1 VSRNLREADAVS
13 GKRASVQH
21 PSAIDQILSRT
32 QSGRE
37 MVQDFVPLAESLEW
51 ELGQQYLKER
61 GSAAFTADANPVPY
75 VVNNSGELSS
85 NAAEVL
91 FESLERS
98 AVSDQWSEKDD
109 IYVLELGIGVGLFA
123 RFFLDHFRD
132 LCRRH
137 GRDYYDR
144 LCYIAADRSPRMLL
158 DVARHGILANHAG
171 RYRLRVVDALKV
183 DECLPYDVCF
193 ERSAISGQRSER
205 KGRFH
210 AVFLNYLLDCLPAA
224 VLDVGEE
231 EVKQLCVR
239 TCVARR
245 VNLADFTDM
254 SLGML
259 QERAKSSDPRVRQ
272 ELLECYGVFASEYEY
287 RPLAM
292 KNEERKTNNE
302 EPGEGQP
309 DDRAP
314 AIPYLDFAVK
324 FAREHRKRVLHNYG
338 AIQCL
343 EKLLGL
349 LHPGGFILMNEY
361 GMTKISEEDD
371 FEHQRFS
378 QTTAVG
384 LNFPLLKGY
393 FENSG
398 QGTVGRIV
406 YPSGDDKDGGEAG
419 RIDNPSYG
427 GGHSALASRP
437 APLAWLEPEG
447 DEKRGIHTRLVGWD
461 VADETIKC
469 FQERFALSAFE
480 RTEAPV
486 NKAREC
492 VKAGRFELAAS
503 LYRQALD
510 RQPSNWVLLSEVASF
525 LTYSLG
531 DPKAGAD
538 LAKLGIRLNPAC
550 SSDLWCTLGDA
561 LFEWGRTAEAKAAY
575 LRALAINP
583 GDVRARFNLAF
594 VHTRAKNYRPA
605 LAMVA
610 DALAL
615 DKTGQYRERL
625 LAKQAE
631 VLQLV
636 AVKYQAEYLR
646 MVNLV
651 SKPASTENSN
661 DKTQNTNKAQ
671 EPRSLSSD
679 FF

>member
-1 VSRNLREADAVS
+1 
-13 GKRASVQH
+13 
-21 PSAIDQILSRT
+21 
-32 QSGRE
+32 
-37 MVQDFVPLAESLEW
+37 
-51 ELGQQYLKER
+51 
-61 GSAAFTADANPVPY
+61 
-75 VVNNSGELSS
+75 
-85 NAAEVL
+85 
-91 FESLERS
+91 
-98 AVSDQWSEKDD
+98 
-109 IYVLELGIGVGLFA
+109 
-123 RFFLDHFRD
+123 
-132 LCRRH
+132 
-137 GRDYYDR
+137 
-144 LCYIAADRSPRMLL
+144 
-158 DVARHGILANHAG
+158 
-171 RYRLRVVDALKV
+171 
-183 DECLPYDVCF
+183 
-193 ERSAISGQRSER
+193 
-205 KGRFH
+205 
-210 AVFLNYLLDCLPAA
+210 
-224 VLDVGEE
+224 
-231 EVKQLCVR
+231 
-239 TCVARR
+239 
-245 VNLADFTDM
+245 
-254 SLGML
+254 
-259 QERAKSSDPRVRQ
+259 VRQ

-287 RPLAM
+287 RALAM
-292 KNEERKTNNE
+292 KNEERRTNNE
-302 EPGEGQP
+302 KPGEAEP
-309 DDRAP
+309 DEKPP
-314 AIPYLDFAVK
+314 AIPYLDFALTY
-324 FAREHRKRVLHNYG
+324 AREHGKRVLHNYG

-349 LHPGGFILMNEY
+349 LRPGGFILMNEY

-384 LNFPLLKGY
+384 LNFPLLRAY
-393 FENSG
+393 FTRAVSD
-398 QGTVGRIV
+398 Q
-406 YPSGDDKDGGEAG
+406 PSAVSDCDAPY
-419 RIDNPSYG
+419 RPSCVVCD
-427 GGHSALASRP
+427 S
-437 APLAWLEPEG
+437 PLAPHLSSLVWLEPDG
-447 DEKRGIHTRLVGWD
+447 DEKRGIHTRLMGWD
-461 VADETIKC
+461 VADETVKC

-538 LAKLGIRLNPAC
+538 LAKLAIRLNPAC

-561 LFEWGRTAEAKAAY
+561 LFEWGRTAEAKSAY

-605 LAMVA
+605 LAMIA

-661 DKTQNTNKAQ
+661 NKTQNTNKAQ
-671 EPRSLSSD
+671 EPRSQ
-679 FF
+679 

>member
-1 VSRNLREADAVS
+1 MSTVVHQRDTVSDKKPLL
-13 GKRASVQH
+13 QQ
-21 PSAIDQILSRT
+21 PSAIQQILART
-32 QSGRE
+32 QSERDII
-37 MVQDFVPLAESLEW
+37 QDFAPLAQSIEW
-51 ELGQQYLKER
+51 QLGQTYLRDR

-75 VVNNSGELSS
+75 VVNNSGELSW

-91 FESLERS
+91 FEGLEAKGEGREP
-98 AVSDQWSEKDD
+98 DE

-123 RFFLDHFRD
+123 RFFLDRFRD
-132 LCRRH
+132 LCRTH
-137 GRDYYDR
+137 GR

-158 DVARHGILANHAG
+158 DVARQGILANHAG

-239 TCVARR
+239 TCVARG
-245 VNLADFTDM
+245 VKLADFTDM

-272 ELLECYGVFASEYEY
+272 ELLECYGIFASEYEY
-287 RPLAM
+287 RALAM

-302 EPGEGQP
+302 KPEEGQP
-309 DDRAP
+309 DDTSP
-314 AIPYLDFAVK
+314 VIPYLDFAVK
-324 FAREHRKRVLHNYG
+324 FAREHGKRVLHNYG

-343 EKLLGL
+343 EKLLSL

-384 LNFPLLKGY
+384 LNFPLLRAY
-393 FENSG
+393 FTRAVSD
-398 QGTVGRIV
+398 Q
-406 YPSGDDKDGGEAG
+406 PSVVSDCDA
-419 RIDNPSYG
+419 PSR
-427 GGHSALASRP
+427 SSCVVCDSPLAP
-437 APLAWLEPEG
+437 DLAPLAWLEPDG
-447 DEKRGIHTRLVGWD
+447 DEKRGIHTRLLGWD

-492 VKAGRFELAAS
+492 VQAGRYQAAFS
-503 LYRQALD
+503 LYRQALEG
-510 RQPSNWVLLSEVASF
+510 QPSNWVLLSEVASF
-525 LTYSLG
+525 LTYSMG
-531 DPKAGAD
+531 DPKGGAD
-538 LAKLGIRLNPAC
+538 LAKLALRLNPVC

-561 LFEWGRTAEAKAAY
+561 LFEWGRTAEAKSAY
-575 LRALAINP
+575 LRALKISPN
-583 GDVRARFNLAF
+583 DVRARFNLAF
-594 VHTRAKNYRPA
+594 VHTRSRDYRAA
-605 LAMVA
+605 LAAIA

-615 DKTGQYRERL
+615 DHTGQYRERL

-631 VLQLV
+631 VLQMV
-636 AVKYQAEYLR
+636 AVKHQQEYLR

-651 SKPASTENSN
+651 SKPEERKK
-661 DKTQNTNKAQ
+661 D
-671 EPRSLSSD
+671 E
-679 FF
+679 